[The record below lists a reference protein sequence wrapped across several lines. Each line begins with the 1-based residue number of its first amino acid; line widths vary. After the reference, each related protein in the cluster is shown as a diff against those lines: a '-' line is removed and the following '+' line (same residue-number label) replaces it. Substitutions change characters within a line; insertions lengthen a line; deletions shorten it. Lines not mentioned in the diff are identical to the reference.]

1 VVVKIES
8 RSGRPVI
15 GSESLDMRL
24 GRGCAKGVR
33 DYAENVLSAVTPSA
47 DVARSYRVLGV
58 DPSASPADVKRA
70 FRTLV
75 RRLHPDANPTSRS
88 GSELS
93 AIVDAYRKLGRAGAI
108 AQASPAPVAPRHI
121 DVYA

>member
-1 VVVKIES
+1 MVGGI
-8 RSGRPVI
+8 
-15 GSESLDMRL
+15 
-24 GRGCAKGVR
+24 
-33 DYAENVLSAVTPSA
+33 TTTA
-47 DVARSYRVLGV
+47 DVVRSYRVLGV

-75 RRLHPDANPTSRS
+75 RRFHPDANPGSRPTA
-88 GSELS
+88 ELS
-93 AIVDAYRKLGRAGAI
+93 AVVEAYRKLGRAGAI